1 MISYTTFSDI
11 VDHGLDYLGSNPS
24 EQARRDVVRAAL
36 EAYRDLANAF
46 NWSYLYTHSRIIT
59 SAAFDGA
66 AEGATIAYDHEG
78 VTYPRQMTITG
89 AMWPDWAAD
98 GAIRVGNV
106 SFKVAE
112 RKSATVITLDE
123 TINPGAD
130 IASGTEFTLYRDTYL
145 LPEDYIA
152 QDQALYEQNFGG
164 MSYTHPR
171 DWLYSSRY
179 VFAQGQPYCYTV
191 TGERQYPGRL
201 TLKIYPWPSESK
213 SIDFLYK
220 RRFRP
225 LAVVSES
232 TGKASTT
239 EGSAVLTGVGTAFTP
254 RMVGSV
260 VRISPNGTKLPTSLI
275 MGSNPAVFESVV
287 TAYIS
292 ATSIQVADVADIA
305 YSSVAYT
312 ISDPIDIEQGAMLN
326 AYLRCVEKHIGMSR
340 TLKDKPSAAAQ
351 YLSALGE
358 AKSADSRSFT
368 GRTVGS
374 GGRVRMRLRDMPYDI
389 NAIN

>member
-1 MISYTTFSDI
+1 
-11 VDHGLDYLGSNPS
+11 
-24 EQARRDVVRAAL
+24 
-36 EAYRDLANAF
+36 
-46 NWSYLYTHSRIIT
+46 
-59 SAAFDGA
+59 
-66 AEGATIAYDHEG
+66 
-78 VTYPRQMTITG
+78 
-89 AMWPDWAAD
+89 
-98 GAIRVGNV
+98 
-106 SFKVAE
+106 
-112 RKSATVITLDE
+112 
-123 TINPGAD
+123 
-130 IASGTEFTLYRDTYL
+130 
-145 LPEDYIA
+145 
-152 QDQALYEQNFGG
+152 
-164 MSYTHPR
+164 
-171 DWLYSSRY
+171 
-179 VFAQGQPYCYTV
+179 
-191 TGERQYPGRL
+191 
-201 TLKIYPWPSESK
+201 
-213 SIDFLYK
+213 
-220 RRFRP
+220 
-225 LAVVSES
+225 
-232 TGKASTT
+232 
-239 EGSAVLTGVGTAFTP
+239 
-254 RMVGSV
+254 
-260 VRISPNGTKLPTSLI
+260 